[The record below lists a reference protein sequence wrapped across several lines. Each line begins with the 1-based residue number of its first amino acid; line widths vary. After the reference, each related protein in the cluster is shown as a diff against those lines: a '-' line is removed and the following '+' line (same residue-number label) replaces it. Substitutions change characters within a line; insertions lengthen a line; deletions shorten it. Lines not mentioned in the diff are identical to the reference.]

1 MVDVNKNGGL
11 NKVAGR
17 VMSACQDAC
26 TGTHCTGNLRNHF
39 FLLLGI
45 DHRANDRAFTH
56 SVALDQCTRARND
69 AFDKCISDFALNI
82 DAFRADAYLTRVSEA
97 VLHGKCSRC
106 VKISIGK
113 HDQRILAAQFKN
125 HAL

>member
-1 MVDVNKNGGL
+1 
-11 NKVAGR
+11 
-17 VMSACQDAC
+17 MSARQYARA
-26 TGTHCTGNLRNHF
+26 GTHRAGNLRNHF

-69 AFDKCISDFALNI
+69 AVDKCISDFALNI
-82 DAFRADAYLTRVSEA
+82 NTLRADAHLPSVSKA

-113 HDQRILAAQFKN
+113 NDQWVLTTKFKN